1 MTEFSRVSTS
11 HRTLAE
17 IRATGVP
24 VLAGTP
30 VAPAALCNTTQ
41 STIQTEQ
48 ETINMGVVTG
58 ISPGIFRQHPQLDAG
73 QLEIIGHLDGPALG
87 IAGPGAGK
95 TLAIAL
101 MGANVV
107 LEGWARPEEVVL
119 CTYNRYAAREL
130 RQRFMTLA
138 TAAGYRGNPERVRVC
153 TIHSLC
159 HQLLQPHSHR
169 VGLGPA
175 YRLLNEVEQHDF
187 MLERFEEIF
196 GPSLPDLRRRGWQ
209 QQRAVVNN
217 ARRHFDRIADEL
229 IDPRDLLQGESDF
242 LAALGCCYAR
252 YLRLLRQHNLVD
264 FAHLQVWADA
274 LLQDD
279 RIARKIS
286 GGIRHLMCDE
296 YQDTSRVQEQVL
308 LRLTETHGNL

>member
-1 MTEFSRVSTS
+1 M
-11 HRTLAE
+11 
-17 IRATGVP
+17 
-24 VLAGTP
+24 
-30 VAPAALCNTTQ
+30 
-41 STIQTEQ
+41 
-48 ETINMGVVTG
+48 
-58 ISPGIFRQHPQLDAG
+58 
-73 QLEIIGHLDGPALG
+73 
-87 IAGPGAGK
+87 
-95 TLAIAL
+95 
-101 MGANVV
+101 
-107 LEGWARPEEVVL
+107 
-119 CTYNRYAAREL
+119 
-130 RQRFMTLA
+130 
-138 TAAGYRGNPERVRVC
+138 
-153 TIHSLC
+153 
-159 HQLLQPHSHR
+159 
-169 VGLGPA
+169 GLGPA